1 MMEIKLEIINSLE
14 SGKSPD
20 IWKLS
25 NINNEYIKK
34 SPEKFKKSY
43 MAT

>member
-1 MMEIKLEIINSLE
+1 MMEIKLEIINILE
-14 SGKSPD
+14 SRKSPD
-20 IWKLS
+20 IWKSS
-25 NINNEYIKK
+25 NINNVYIKK